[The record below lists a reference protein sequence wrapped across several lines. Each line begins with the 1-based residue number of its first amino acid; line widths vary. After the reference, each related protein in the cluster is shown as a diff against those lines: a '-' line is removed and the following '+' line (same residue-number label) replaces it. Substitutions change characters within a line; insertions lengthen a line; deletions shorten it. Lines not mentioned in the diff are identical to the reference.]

1 VRRIGSSSL
10 SACRGPIGLGLLC
23 LALSGAASAQGTA
36 PSAGQSAAGQSAT
49 GQAATGQT
57 KAAPGAPSAASSAA
71 AAPASA
77 AAIGDPRDFDGVWWT
92 PGYDRKYRTVEGEL
106 PPFTERGRREWEA
119 IVKADERGE
128 PVADAPTGCLPH
140 GIPRL
145 LASPYP
151 IQIITTPGQM
161 TWVHEVNRNQRW
173 IYMDE
178 KHPPNLP
185 KTYLGHSVAHWE
197 GDTLV
202 IDTAGLNDKTRIDE
216 EGITHSDQLHVVER
230 IRKIEGGKAL
240 ENLITITDP
249 VMFTQPWT
257 TKRIYRARPEVRI
270 MEYVCE
276 ENNRNA
282 PENGVTKAK

>member
-1 VRRIGSSSL
+1 MRRVERLAAAGS
-10 SACRGPIGLGLLC
+10 IGLIF
-23 LALSGAASAQGTA
+23 LAVAAV
-36 PSAGQSAAGQSAT
+36 
-49 GQAATGQT
+49 
-57 KAAPGAPSAASSAA
+57 
-71 AAPASA
+71 APAQNA
-77 AAIGDPRDFDGVWWT
+77 AKPAGPPKPDPATMTSSDPHDIDGVWWT

-106 PPFTERGRREWEA
+106 PPFTERGRKEWEHNVA
-119 IVKADERGE
+119 ADKAGT

-178 KHPPNLP
+178 PQAKNPP
-185 KTYLGHSVAHWE
+185 KTYLGHSVGHWE

-202 IDTAGLNDKTRIDE
+202 IDTIGLNDKTRIDE
-216 EGITHSDQLHVVER
+216 EGITHSDQLHVVEH
-230 IRKIEGGKAL
+230 IRKIDGNKAL
-240 ENLITITDP
+240 EDLITITDP
-249 VMFTQPWT
+249 VMFTKPWT
-257 TKRIYRARPEVRI
+257 TKRIYRARPEVRL
-270 MEYVCE
+270 MEYACE

-282 PENGVTKAK
+282 PEDGVTQAK

>member
-1 VRRIGSSSL
+1 MRRVQGFH
-10 SACRGPIGLGLLC
+10 GFF
-23 LALSGAASAQGTA
+23 AASCSAIICLVFAGTVAAQD
-36 PSAGQSAAGQSAT
+36 
-49 GQAATGQT
+49 
-57 KAAPGAPSAASSAA
+57 AAPRAGPSKDTAASN
-71 AAPASA
+71 PQD
-77 AAIGDPRDFDGVWWT
+77 IDGVWWT
-92 PGYDRKYRTVEGEL
+92 PGYDRTFRTIEGGL
-106 PPFTERGRREWEA
+106 PPFTARGRREWEHNVA
-119 IVKADERGE
+119 ADKAGT

-161 TWVHEVNRNQRW
+161 TWIHEVNRNQRW

-178 KHPPNLP
+178 PHPANLP
-185 KTYLGHSVAHWE
+185 HTYLGHSVGHWD

-202 IDTAGLNDKTRIDE
+202 IDTVALNDRTRIDE

-230 IRKIEGGKAL
+230 IRKIDGGKQL

-257 TKRIYRARPEVRI
+257 TKRLYKARPDVRV

-282 PENGVTKAK
+282 PVDGVTKAK

>member
-1 VRRIGSSSL
+1 MMRRVQSSYAANCIALIGI
-10 SACRGPIGLGLLC
+10 AF
-23 LALSGAASAQGTA
+23 
-36 PSAGQSAAGQSAT
+36 
-49 GQAATGQT
+49 AATV
-57 KAAPGAPSAASSAA
+57 AAQDAPPPASPSKDAASSN
-71 AAPASA
+71 
-77 AAIGDPRDFDGVWWT
+77 PRDIDGVWCT
-92 PGYDRKYRTVEGEL
+92 RGYDRTFRTVEGGL
-106 PPFTERGRREWEA
+106 PPFTERGRREWEHNVA
-119 IVKADERGE
+119 ADKAGT

-173 IYMDE
+173 IYMNE
-178 KHPPNLP
+178 SHPPNLP
-185 KTYLGHSVAHWE
+185 HTYLGHSVGRWE
-197 GDTLV
+197 ADTLV
-202 IDTAGLNDKTRIDE
+202 IDTVALNDKTRIDE

-230 IRKIEGGKAL
+230 IRKIDGGTQL

-257 TKRIYRARPEVRI
+257 TKRLYKARPDVRL

-282 PENGVTKAK
+282 PVDGVTRAK

>member
-1 VRRIGSSSL
+1 MRRGER
-10 SACRGPIGLGLLC
+10 AVAGVCLGLLG
-23 LALSGAASAQGTA
+23 LAFAGAVCAQEVSSGG
-36 PSAGQSAAGQSAT
+36 
-49 GQAATGQT
+49 
-57 KAAPGAPSAASSAA
+57 
-71 AAPASA
+71 
-77 AAIGDPRDFDGVWWT
+77 PRDFDGVWWT
-92 PGYDRKYRTVEGEL
+92 GGYDRTFRPVEGGL
-106 PPFTERGRREWEA
+106 PPFTERGRKEWEYN
-119 IVKADERGE
+119 VKADEEGR

-178 KHPPNLP
+178 SHPKNLP
-185 KTYLGHSVAHWE
+185 LTYLGHSVAHWE

-230 IRKIEGGKAL
+230 IRKIDVKGVPHL
-240 ENLITITDP
+240 ESLITITDP
-249 VMFTQPWT
+249 VMFTKPWT
-257 TKRIYRARPEVRI
+257 TKRLYKWRPEVRV

-282 PENGVTKAK
+282 PVDGVTVAK

>member
-1 VRRIGSSSL
+1 MGCVQ
-10 SACRGPIGLGLLC
+10 SALGRVCVGLVC
-23 LALSGAASAQGTA
+23 LAVTGMADAQDAPSGA
-36 PSAGQSAAGQSAT
+36 
-49 GQAATGQT
+49 
-57 KAAPGAPSAASSAA
+57 
-71 AAPASA
+71 
-77 AAIGDPRDFDGVWWT
+77 RDFDGVWWT

-106 PPFTERGRREWEA
+106 PPFTERGRKEWEYN
-119 IVKADERGE
+119 VKADEDGK

-151 IQIITTPGQM
+151 IQIISTPGQM

-185 KTYLGHSVAHWE
+185 KTYLGHSVGRWD

-202 IDTAGLNDKTRIDE
+202 IDTTALNDKTRIDE

-230 IRKIEGGKAL
+230 IRKIDVKGVPHL
-240 ENLITITDP
+240 ESLITITDP
-249 VMFTQPWT
+249 VMFTKPWT
-257 TKRIYRARPEVRI
+257 TQRLYKWRPDVKI

-282 PENGVTKAK
+282 PVDGVTVAK

>member
-1 VRRIGSSSL
+1 MRRIRSSFI
-10 SACRGPIGLGLLC
+10 AGGIV
-23 LALSGAASAQGTA
+23 LASFAFAGTVAAQDTAKPAGAAASA
-36 PSAGQSAAGQSAT
+36 PK
-49 GQAATGQT
+49 AAT
-57 KAAPGAPSAASSAA
+57 SS
-71 AAPASA
+71 
-77 AAIGDPRDFDGVWWT
+77 DPRDFDGVWWT
-92 PGYDRKYRTVEGEL
+92 PGYDRKYRTLEGEL
-106 PPFTERGRREWEA
+106 PPFTERGRREWEHN
-119 IVKADERGE
+119 VKADEAGT

-178 KHPPNLP
+178 PHPPNPP

-202 IDTAGLNDKTRIDE
+202 IDTIGLNDKTRIDE
-216 EGITHSDQLHVVER
+216 EGITHTDQLHVVER
-230 IRKIEGGKAL
+230 IRKIDGGAQL
-240 ENLITITDP
+240 ESLITITDP
-249 VMFTQPWT
+249 VMFTKPWT
-257 TKRIYRARPEVRI
+257 TKRLYKARPEVRV

-282 PENGVTKAK
+282 PVDGVTRAK

>member
-1 VRRIGSSSL
+1 MRRVQRFP
-10 SACRGPIGLGLLC
+10 AAMCIGLMC
-23 LALSGAASAQGTA
+23 LAFSGNATAQGAPTA
-36 PSAGQSAAGQSAT
+36 TSDARN
-49 GQAATGQT
+49 
-57 KAAPGAPSAASSAA
+57 
-71 AAPASA
+71 
-77 AAIGDPRDFDGVWWT
+77 IDGVWWT
-92 PGYDRKYRTVEGEL
+92 PGYDRKFRTLEGEL
-106 PPFTERGRREWEA
+106 PPFTDRGRREWEHN
-119 IVKADERGE
+119 VKADEAGH

-151 IQIITTPGQM
+151 IQIVTTPGQI
-161 TWVHEVNRNQRW
+161 TWIHEVNRNQRW

-178 KHPPNLP
+178 SHPPQVS
-185 KTYLGHSVAHWE
+185 KTYLGHSVGRWE

-202 IDTAGLNDKTRIDE
+202 IDTVGLNDRTRIDE

-230 IRKIEGGKAL
+230 VRKIDGGKQL

-249 VMFTQPWT
+249 VMFTRPWT
-257 TKRIYRARPEVRI
+257 TKRLYKARPEVRL

-282 PENGVTKAK
+282 PVDGVTVAK

>member
-1 VRRIGSSSL
+1 MRRVERL
-10 SACRGPIGLGLLC
+10 
-23 LALSGAASAQGTA
+23 
-36 PSAGQSAAGQSAT
+36 AAGLIFVAF
-49 GQAATGQT
+49 
-57 KAAPGAPSAASSAA
+57 AASSLAQNA
-71 AAPASA
+71 SKPDPAKPDPASMTSS
-77 AAIGDPRDFDGVWWT
+77 DPHDIDGVWWT
-92 PGYDRKYRTVEGEL
+92 PGYDRKFRTVDGQL
-106 PPFTERGRREWEA
+106 PPFTERGRREWQYN
-119 IVKADERGE
+119 VKADEAGT

-178 KHPPNLP
+178 KQPANPP
-185 KTYLGHSVAHWE
+185 KTYLGHSVGHWE

-202 IDTAGLNDKTRIDE
+202 IDTIGLNDKTRIDE

-230 IRKIEGGKAL
+230 IRKVDIDGVLHL
-240 ENLITITDP
+240 ESLITITDP
-249 VMFTQPWT
+249 VMFTAPWT
-257 TKRIYRARPEVRI
+257 TRRIYKARPEVRL

-276 ENNRNA
+276 ENNRNG
-282 PENGVTKAK
+282 PENGVTQAK

>member
-1 VRRIGSSSL
+1 VRRIRKAFGAGIRASI
-10 SACRGPIGLGLLC
+10 GPGLIGLA
-23 LALSGAASAQGTA
+23 LAGTASAQG
-36 PSAGQSAAGQSAT
+36 AGQPAPARIHTAQTGSPAKPAASTVAASGATSSAAGE
-49 GQAATGQT
+49 
-57 KAAPGAPSAASSAA
+57 
-71 AAPASA
+71 
-77 AAIGDPRDFDGVWWT
+77 AISDPRDIDGVWWT
-92 PGYDRKYRTVEGEL
+92 PGYDRKFRTLEGEL

-119 IVKADERGE
+119 IVQADERGE

-178 KHPPNLP
+178 KHPPDVP

-202 IDTAGLNDKTRIDE
+202 IDTVGLNDKTRIDE
-216 EGITHSDQLHVVER
+216 EGITHSDELHVVER

-240 ENLITITDP
+240 ENLITISDP
-249 VMFTQPWT
+249 VMFTKPWT
-257 TKRIYRARPEVRI
+257 AKRIYRARPDVRI

-282 PENGVTKAK
+282 PENGITKAK